1 MSELRPC
8 LLCGALIDRGA
19 MRSNVCSG
27 CGEALRGESRPYRV
41 SIGQRWRS
49 IAAEHLPDTDV
60 EEKSNNW
67 GE

>member
-8 LLCGALIDRGA
+8 LVCGVLIDRGA
-19 MRSNVCSG
+19 MRSNVCES
-27 CGEALRGESRPYRV
+27 CKEALRGESKLYRV

-49 IAAEHLPDTDV
+49 VAAEYLPDADF
-60 EEKSNNW
+60 EEKSNHW